1 MTLKSADLFCGAGGT
16 SQGAEDAG
24 ADVVF
29 AVNHWD
35 IAVQTHSA
43 NFPGAKHI
51 NSRLN
56 LVRPGEC
63 PAIDL
68 LFASPE
74 CTHHSRARGGKPTS
88 DQQRSGAWDIMPWI
102 EYHRPSFIVIENV
115 REFEQWGPVAHGKPM
130 VSRRGAFF
138 QAWVK
143 AIEAAGY
150 TVDWQILNAADY
162 GAATS
167 RERLFVVACKGRRQP
182 KWPEPTHGK
191 TVGGEL
197 AGMQLSRWRSAME
210 IIDWSIPCRSVFSR
224 VKPLAD
230 KTLAR
235 IEAGLRKFVGPFV
248 ARLRNNGTADDLGAP
263 LSTITAGGNH
273 HGFAVPFQYQGIG
286 LGAGRSRS
294 VHGPIPTIVAA
305 RENHGV
311 AVPFIA
317 EMRHQNRPRDPQTEP
332 LGTLTTG
339 NNHGVAVPFIQQL
352 THGGRL
358 IDPQKPLPTITTAHG
373 GESAVCIPYI
383 VSYYSNGHAIDV
395 NDPLLTISTKPRCGL
410 VTAIVE
416 LAPSIE
422 ARSEGERLLIATMQ
436 ELGVADIGFRMLA
449 NHELS
454 AAQGFPRDY
463 IFHGTKTDVTR
474 QIGNSVSP
482 NVAKAITLTLEAA

>member
-1 MTLKSADLFCGAGGT
+1 MSLRSADLFCGAGGT
-16 SQGAEDAG
+16 SQGAEEAG
-24 ADVVF
+24 AKVVF

-43 NFPGAKHI
+43 NFPGAKHV

-63 PAIDL
+63 PPIDL

-88 DQQRSGAWDIMPWI
+88 DQQRAGAWDIMPWI
-102 EYHRPSFIVIENV
+102 EHHRPSFIVIENV
-115 REFEQWGPVAHGKPM
+115 REFEQWGPVANGKPM

-167 RERLFVVACKGRRQP
+167 RERLFVAARKGRRQP

-197 AGMQLSRWRSAME
+197 AGMQLARWRAAME
-210 IIDWSIPCRSVFSR
+210 IIDWSIPCRSVFAR

-230 KTLAR
+230 MTLAR

-248 ARLRNNGTADDLGAP
+248 DRLRSNGTADDLGSP
-263 LSTITAGGNH
+263 LSTITASGKH

-294 VHGPIPTIVAA
+294 VEGPIPTIVAA
-305 RENHGV
+305 RENHGLAVPLILATGSGGV
-311 AVPFIA
+311 ARIVEQPIPTIVTSDGTSLSVPFIA

-339 NNHGVAVPFIQQL
+339 NNH
-352 THGGRL
+352 
-358 IDPQKPLPTITTAHG
+358 
-373 GESAVCIPYI
+373 AVCIPFV
-383 VSYYSNGHAIDV
+383 VSYYGNGDALPIDR
-395 NDPLLTISTKPRCGL
+395 PLGTITTKDRCGL

-422 ARSEGERLLIATMQ
+422 ARSDGERLLIATMQ

-454 AAQGFPRDY
+454 AAQGFPSDY

-482 NVAKAITLTLEAA
+482 PVARAITQALTEAA